1 MSATTPGSGYG
12 NSRDFPHRIECWTI
26 LEILQLH
33 EANDYWYLAPRPVSI
48 SRRGE
53 PLLRLR
59 LQSLDMSTARFSPAA
74 TFLRN
79 SRLFA
84 LPQALSGPT
93 PQASTE
99 LVASSDTATAPWP
112 TQAAI
117 ATPLASQVLGDWG
130 LKRPLPQKSA
140 GKHVASTIRIQRA
153 IDTDE
158 HIADFESSADHV
170 STLKKL
176 QELRLALTLPKRSNV
191 SVAEPSQDSAFQAH
205 TDHTRPT
212 FQSPTY
218 QIQDGVWPNLS
229 AEAMEQAQPRSL
241 RRGIEISKDR
251 AAKRRAAENE
261 RRREAGQAPLRTGDA
276 NLKDPLRYR
285 HNGPWLAGMKGDEF
299 ERWLEK
305 SVSGRTAEFRGLVR
319 TELESQRRAS
329 ARAAAMDAGEPLD
342 EAALMKRSSVTE
354 EDLTNRMRELRANPS
369 LFAPLIAK
377 MFDLPE
383 GPRLAHVQKSRQAG
397 QWPYGRT
404 TFTSDHYRDNGPPR
418 THPSAGLSYLGS
430 RLSQNDAEYGPQEG
444 TSTQIGRIL
453 KSNRAAGSMI
463 LTHTIGIA
471 GVVGINEQPR
481 SLTNSYS
488 PEKNNTRNVPLR
500 PKAIAVTAEGTI
512 ALTAQD
518 DGSNYKLVGGKLLRN
533 DKAAFIEEL
542 EEGELY
548 EPLASRR
555 AAAQRGVLP
564 PLDRGP
570 PAKVVNRQ
578 PERSPEAE
586 AAVDSFA
593 ELFK

>member
-1 MSATTPGSGYG
+1 
-12 NSRDFPHRIECWTI
+12 
-26 LEILQLH
+26 
-33 EANDYWYLAPRPVSI
+33 
-48 SRRGE
+48 
-53 PLLRLR
+53 
-59 LQSLDMSTARFSPAA
+59 MSTARFSPAA

-84 LPQALSGPT
+84 LPQAISGPT

-130 LKRPLPQKSA
+130 LKRPLPLKSA
-140 GKHVASTIRIQRA
+140 GKDAASTIRIQRA

-170 STLKKL
+170 MSLKKL
-176 QELRLALTLPKRSNV
+176 QELRVAFTLPQRSNI
-191 SVAEPSQDSAFQAH
+191 SVAEPSKDSAFQAH
-205 TDHTRPT
+205 TDHTRSDHR
-212 FQSPTY
+212 SPTY

-229 AEAMEQAQPRSL
+229 AEAMEQAQPKAL

-251 AAKRRAAENE
+251 RAKRQAAEND
-261 RRREAGQAPLRTGDA
+261 RRREAGQAPIKRA
-276 NLKDPLRYR
+276 ENYKDHLRYR
-285 HNGPWLAGMKGDEF
+285 HDGPWLAGMTADEF

-305 SVSGRTAEFRGLVR
+305 SVSGRTTEFRGLVR
-319 TELESQRRAS
+319 TELESQRRIS
-329 ARAAAMDAGEPLD
+329 ARATAMDAGESLD
-342 EAALMKRSSVTE
+342 EAALQKRALVTE

-383 GPRLAHVQKSRQAG
+383 GPIIASVQKSQQAG
-397 QWPYGRT
+397 QWPYARKT
-404 TFTSDHYRDNGPPR
+404 LTSEHYRDNGPPR
-418 THPSAGLSYLGS
+418 THPSAGLSYLGQ

-444 TSTQIGRIL
+444 SSTQIGRIL
-453 KSNRAAGSMI
+453 KSGRAPGSMVP
-463 LTHTIGIA
+463 THTIGLA
-471 GVVGINEQPR
+471 GVVAINEQPR
-481 SLTNSYS
+481 TLTNSYT
-488 PEKNNTRNVPLR
+488 PEKGSRSVPLR
-500 PKAIAVTAEGTI
+500 PNGVSVTAEGTI

-518 DGSNYKLVGGKLLRN
+518 DSSSYKIVGGKLLRN
-533 DKAAFIEEL
+533 DKAAFLEEQ

-548 EPLASRR
+548 EPLASRK

-564 PLDRGP
+564 PLDRGAP
-570 PAKVVNRQ
+570 SRVPNRQ
-578 PERSPEAE
+578 PERTPEAE

-593 ELFK
+593 QLFKV